1 VDADPEHG
9 RHSPKKG
16 ALEDSEAVEAR
27 IRQVTP
33 YIRSE
38 RLAISPQCGF
48 TSAEAN
54 KPLPV
59 AE

>member
-1 VDADPEHG
+1 
-9 RHSPKKG
+9 
-16 ALEDSEAVEAR
+16 VEAR